1 MNTLKEKYN
10 KDAKKFFQDKF
21 SDLNVMA
28 IPKIAKVVINC
39 GIGKMAKEKD
49 AMEEIFKSI
58 KEITGQSPVY
68 AKAKKSISGFKSREG
83 QEVGIVVTLRGER
96 MWSFLERLI
105 GSALPR
111 IRDFRGID
119 VNNFD
124 NRGNLNLAIRE
135 QIVFP
140 EISPEN
146 VKTIYGFQITI
157 VTTAK
162 SKDEGIDLL
171 RTLGFPIKIDE

>member
-1 MNTLKEKYN
+1 VKKY
-10 KDAKKFFQDKF
+10 FQDKLP
-21 SDLNVMA
+21 DLNMMA
-28 IPKIAKVVINC
+28 IPKITKVVINC

-105 GSALPR
+105 SVALPR

-119 VNNFD
+119 MKNFD
-124 NRGNLNLAIRE
+124 NRGNLNLAVRE

-140 EISPEN
+140 EIYPEN
-146 VKTIYGFQITI
+146 VKNIFGFQITV

-162 SKDEGIDLL
+162 NKKEGVELL
-171 RTLGFPIKIDE
+171 KALGFPLKNE